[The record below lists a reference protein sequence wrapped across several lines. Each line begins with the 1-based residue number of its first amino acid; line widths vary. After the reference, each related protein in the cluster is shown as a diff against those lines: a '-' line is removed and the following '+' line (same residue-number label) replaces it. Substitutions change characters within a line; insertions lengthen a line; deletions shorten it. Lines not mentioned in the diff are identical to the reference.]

1 MVVERIDCTYY
12 GTMSGLYRLK
22 CRVDYRYCCRMSYV
36 YYISCR
42 EYIVLILVDW
52 VVCTDCGWESRL

>member
-1 MVVERIDCTYY
+1 MMIERVDCIYY
-12 GTMSGLYRLK
+12 DTMSGLYRLN
-22 CRVDYRYCCRMSYV
+22 CRVDYTYCCRMSYV